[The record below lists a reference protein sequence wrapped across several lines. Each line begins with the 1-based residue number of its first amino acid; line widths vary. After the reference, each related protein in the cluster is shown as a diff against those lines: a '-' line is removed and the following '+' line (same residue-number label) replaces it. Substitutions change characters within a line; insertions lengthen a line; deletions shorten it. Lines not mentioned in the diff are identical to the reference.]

1 MRRVLIGALLLASCA
16 SQPPAP
22 TAPAWEAIPAGIAEA
37 LCTRL
42 QMDAIATG
50 AVTIIRVTQPLATP
64 QTIAAVAGV
73 SNARNRPVSPRIVNR
88 ALPILF
94 APGSCNWTPIDVR
107 EAERHGDEMVVA
119 LSAPLPNPFEPGQAG
134 LFARVSLAREHES
147 WYWIPLLPA
156 ANGGWSPGF
165 IHVLHL

>member
-1 MRRVLIGALLLASCA
+1 LRGAFVCALLLVGCA
-16 SQPPAP
+16 SQP
-22 TAPAWEAIPAGIAEA
+22 TAPAAPAWDAIPAGVAEA

-50 AVTIIRVTQPLATP
+50 NVTIIRVTQPLATP
-64 QTIAAVAGV
+64 ETIAAVAGV
-73 SNARNRPVSPRIVNR
+73 SNARNLDVYALIVNR
-88 ALPILF
+88 ALPILL
-94 APGSCNWTPIDVR
+94 ARGTCNWTPIDVR
-107 EAERHGDEMVVA
+107 DVERHGDEMVVA
-119 LSAPLPNPFEPGQAG
+119 LSAPLPNPFAPGQAG

-147 WYWIPLLPA
+147 WYWIPLIPA